1 LRRSATIAEHLEG
14 CFSWLQIFASPV
26 LPVICRDKDKP
37 CLMDGRRS
45 RGLMN
50 WNVLMRFTAFIISA
64 FLTILVAPAA
74 VAGGVKQRDLRTHVA
89 VLASDAFE
97 GREPGTAGEQ
107 KTVAYIAKAWASA
120 KLKPAGSDGSWFA
133 PVPLV
138 QRTQGEAQATFYR
151 NSYRLKIM
159 SDDIVMIGRDPH
171 YQAHSLPVVFGGY
184 GVKSD
189 GRAIGDMSGKLVLM
203 LASAPDFGDA
213 DAMSV
218 AARKDALIS
227 AGAEAVLMIA
237 EGGEGNW
244 AAVRRKAVK
253 NAVALETA
261 ENHAPLEG
269 AVSTE
274 FVVAMITA
282 GNGDWD
288 RLRKAAHSPDFD
300 GEDLGI
306 MANLDVTT
314 NVRRFN
320 SMNVIGKIPGRK
332 PDGGKVLYMAHWD
345 HLGICRPA
353 GEIDRICNGA
363 LDNASGIAVLTEIAR
378 ALVKARSDRDIYFVA
393 TTAEEEGLL
402 GAYSFA
408 ANPPFPLENIVIA
421 LNIDTIAVTP
431 AGSKVAIIGR
441 GMTDLDPTIESI
453 AAGLGRK
460 IDGTDRANSFLKRQ
474 DGWVLTQKGVPSMM
488 VNGSFSDFS
497 ALEQY
502 LASRYHTPDDEY
514 SDDIDLSGAAEDA
527 DLHIAIGKYF
537 ASKTRYP
544 RNNTGS

>member
-1 LRRSATIAEHLEG
+1 M
-14 CFSWLQIFASPV
+14 FFASPA
-26 LPVICRDKDKP
+26 LRIICRDKDRP
-37 CLMDGRRS
+37 CLMNGRLLR
-45 RGLMN
+45 RLMN
-50 WNVLMRFTAFIISA
+50 WNVLMRFTALIISA
-64 FLTILVAPAA
+64 FLTILVAAPA
-74 VAGGVKQRDLRTHVA
+74 VAGGVKQRDLRNHVA

-107 KTVAYIAKAWASA
+107 KTIAYIAKSWTAAR
-120 KLKPAGSDGSWFA
+120 LKPAASDGSWFE

-138 QRTQGEAQATFYR
+138 QRTQGEATATFYR

-159 SDDIVMIGRDPH
+159 SDDIVLIGRDPH

-189 GRAIGDMSGKLVLM
+189 GRVIGDMSGKLVLM
-203 LASAPDFGDA
+203 LASTPDFGNA
-213 DAMSV
+213 EAMSV
-218 AARKDALIS
+218 SARKDALIAS
-227 AGAEAVLMIA
+227 GAEAVLIIA
-237 EGGEGNW
+237 DGGEGNW
-244 AAVRRKAVK
+244 AAVRRKALK
-253 NAVALETA
+253 NSISLEA
-261 ENHAPLEG
+261 SEKHAALEG
-269 AVSTE
+269 AASTE

-282 GNGDWD
+282 GDGDWD

-300 GEDLGI
+300 GKDLGI
-306 MANLDVTT
+306 TAILDVTT

-332 PDGGKVLYMAHWD
+332 PDGGAVLYMAHWD
-345 HLGICRPA
+345 HLGICKPA

-378 ALVKARSDRDIYFVA
+378 ALAKTRPDRDIYFVA

-408 ANPPFPLENIVIA
+408 ANPPMPLKNIMIA
-421 LNIDTIAVTP
+421 LNVDTIAVTP

-441 GMTDLDPTIESI
+441 GKTDLDPVIESI
-453 AAGLGRK
+453 AIGLGRK
-460 IDGTDRANSFLKRQ
+460 IDETERANSFVKRQ
-474 DGWVLTQKGVPSMM
+474 DGWVLTKKGVPTMM
-488 VNGSFSDFS
+488 VNGSFSDFT

-502 LASRYHTPDDEY
+502 LGSRYHSPDDEY
-514 SDDIDLSGAAEDA
+514 YDGIDLSGAAEDA

-537 ASKTRYP
+537 ASKKLYP

>member
-1 LRRSATIAEHLEG
+1 
-14 CFSWLQIFASPV
+14 
-26 LPVICRDKDKP
+26 
-37 CLMDGRRS
+37 
-45 RGLMN
+45 
-50 WNVLMRFTAFIISA
+50 MRFTALIISA
-64 FLTILVAPAA
+64 FLTILVAGPA
-74 VAGGVKQRDLRTHVA
+74 VAATVKQRDLRGHVA

-97 GREPGTAGEQ
+97 GREPGTVGEQ
-107 KTVAYIAKAWASA
+107 KTIAYIANSWAA
-120 KLKPAGSDGSWFA
+120 TRLKPAANDGTWFA

-138 QRTQGEAQATFYR
+138 QRTQGEAKTTFYYH
-151 NSYRLKIM
+151 SYRLKIM

-171 YQAHSLPVVFGGY
+171 YQAHSVPVVFGGY

-189 GRAIGDMSGKLVLM
+189 GRVIGDISGKLVLM

-218 AARKDALIS
+218 SARKAALVS
-227 AGAEAVLMIA
+227 AGAEAVLIVA
-237 EGGEGNW
+237 DGDEGNW
-244 AAVRRKAVK
+244 AAVRRKALK
-253 NAVALETA
+253 NAVTLDALEK
-261 ENHAPLEG
+261 HAPLEG
-269 AVSTE
+269 AVSAE

-288 RLRKAAHSPDFD
+288 RLRMAAHSPDFD

-320 SMNVIGKIPGRK
+320 SMNVVGKIPGRK
-332 PDGGKVLYMAHWD
+332 PDGGVVLFMAHWD

-378 ALVKARSDRDIYFVA
+378 ALAKTRPDRDIYFVA
-393 TTAEEEGLL
+393 TTAEEKGLL

-408 ANPPFPLENIVIA
+408 ANPPVPLENIVIA
-421 LNIDTIAVTP
+421 LNVDTIAVTP

-441 GMTDLDPTIESI
+441 GKTDLDPVIERI
-453 AAGLGRK
+453 ATGLGRK
-460 IDGTDRANSFLKRQ
+460 IDGTERANSFLKRQ
-474 DGWVLTQKGVPSMM
+474 DGWALSQKGVPTMM
-488 VNGSFSDFS
+488 VNGSFSDFT

-502 LASRYHTPDDEY
+502 LGSRYHSPDDEY
-514 SDDIDLSGAAEDA
+514 FDGIDLSGAAEDA

-537 ASKTRYP
+537 ASKRLYP